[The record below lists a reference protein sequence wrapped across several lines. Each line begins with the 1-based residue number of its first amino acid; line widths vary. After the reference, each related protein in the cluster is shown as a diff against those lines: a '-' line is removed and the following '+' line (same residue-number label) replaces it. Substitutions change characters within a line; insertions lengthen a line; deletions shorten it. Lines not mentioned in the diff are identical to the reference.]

1 MANFDE
7 LETKRRMHNSII
19 IAEISEINW
28 EKYEMRVKRGE
39 ITTGWL
45 KFPAIISNTYR
56 YYQPIR
62 QGMQVVMTSASGDLN
77 GASVVGVL
85 WKTDMPP
92 PALPVGKRPVTELVE
107 FDDGGFIKYDKDTG
121 TLEVEMTNGDIKLK
135 AKNIKIEAEKK
146 LELIAKDIEMNADD
160 VKITAK
166 NEIKLKSQKLTH
178 NGTNIGSTHKHKGV
192 LNGPSMTST
201 PS

>member
-85 WKTDMPP
+85 WKADMPP

-107 FDDGGFIKYDKDTG
+107 FDDGSFIKYDKDTG
-121 TLEVEMTNGDIKLK
+121 TLEVLMTKGDIKLK
-135 AKNIKIEAEKK
+135 AKNIKIEAEEK
-146 LELIAKDIEMNADD
+146 LELIAEDIEIKATNIKM
-160 VKITAK
+160 TATD
-166 NEIKLKSQKLTH
+166 IALKSATLTH
-178 NGTNIGSTHKHKGV
+178 NGVNIGATHKHIGVMNGKGTTGKPV
-192 LNGPSMTST
+192 
-201 PS
+201 

>member
-77 GASVVGVL
+77 GASIVGVL
-85 WKTDMPP
+85 WKVDMPP

-107 FDDGGFIKYDKDTG
+107 FDDGSFIKYDKDTG
-121 TLEVEMTNGDIKLK
+121 TLEVEMTKGDIKLK

-146 LELIAKDIEMNADD
+146 LELTAEKIEMNATD
-160 VKITAK
+160 IALESET
-166 NEIKLKSQKLTH
+166 LTH
-178 NGTNIGSTHKHKGV
+178 NGVNIGATHKHIGVMNGKGTTG
-192 LNGPSMTST
+192 NPI
-201 PS
+201 

>member
-7 LETKRRMHNSII
+7 LEAKRRMHNSII

-85 WKTDMPP
+85 WKDGIPP

-107 FDDGGFIKYDKDTG
+107 FDDGSFIKYDKDTG
-121 TLEVEMTNGDIKLK
+121 TLEVEMTKGDIKLK

-146 LELIAKDIEMNADD
+146 LELIAEDIKIKATNIEM
-160 VKITAK
+160 TATD
-166 NEIKLKSQKLTH
+166 IALKSATLTH
-178 NGTNIGSTHKHKGV
+178 NGVNIGATHKHIGVMNGKGATGNPV
-192 LNGPSMTST
+192 
-201 PS
+201 